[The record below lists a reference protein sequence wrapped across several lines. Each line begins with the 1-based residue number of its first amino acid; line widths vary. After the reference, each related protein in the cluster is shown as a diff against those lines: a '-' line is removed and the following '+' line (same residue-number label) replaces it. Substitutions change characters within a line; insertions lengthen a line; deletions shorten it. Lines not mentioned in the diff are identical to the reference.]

1 VAVASVRDSKA
12 AGLAEH
18 EVAVVVG
25 PEVIAGSTRLKAGT
39 AQKLVLNTI
48 STVTMIRLG
57 RTYGGLMVSVA
68 PGNDKLRRRA
78 RRNVVVASGASE
90 EQVDEALA
98 AAAGDAKVA
107 LVTLLAGVDADAA
120 RARLEAADGSV
131 RKAAE

>member
-1 VAVASVRDSKA
+1 
-12 AGLAEH
+12 
-18 EVAVVVG
+18 
-25 PEVIAGSTRLKAGT
+25 
-39 AQKLVLNTI
+39 
-48 STVTMIRLG
+48 MIRLG

-68 PGNDKLRRRA
+68 PGNEKLRRRA
-78 RRNVVVASGASE
+78 RRNVAVASGASE

-120 RARLEAADGSV
+120 RARLEAAGGSV